1 MYLLALCKLAHA
13 LFCVG
18 YWWLL
23 VWVLFTLAL
32 GSIVKSREVDVSL
45 LQNHIINSHSS
56 CLNSLS
62 VSSIKYICLFWHD
75 TVVGLLSMG
84 IRMRQHPRNVVTQK
98 LMCPAMQTNN
108 AHDSS

>member
-1 MYLLALCKLAHA
+1 MYLLDLCKLTHT

-32 GSIVKSREVDVSL
+32 GSIVKSREVDVSV
-45 LQNHIINSHSS
+45 LQYHIIKSHSS
-56 CLNSLS
+56 CHNSLS
-62 VSSIKYICLFWHD
+62 VSSIKYICLFWHG

-98 LMCPAMQTNN
+98 TNVSSN
-108 AHDSS
+108 AKK